1 MKTKTAFK
9 LIFFA
14 CMAAL
19 THTAAAQQKRYIP
32 DALSCEHY
40 TNPLGVDIQTPALS
54 WVIKSLSPAARGMH
68 QTAYQL
74 LVAASEK
81 NLKAGKGDVWN
92 TGKIASDQMN
102 QIAYSGKPLVS
113 GRKYWWK
120 VRIWDEKGQASNWSA
135 PAFWVMGILTDKEWG
150 ADWISAA
157 GAEKYAHEY
166 KSAKTDFNLK
176 RDLPEYRANKPA
188 LTDLNFSS
196 MLVRKSFPVKPAL
209 TRAVINI
216 SGLGQYELSVNGK
229 KVGDQ
234 ILSPGWSDYRK
245 TVLYDTYDITS
256 QLKSGA
262 NSIGIMLSNGMYN
275 ITPDSV
281 RYVKF
286 LSSYGPLK
294 VIASLKL
301 EYADGSVQV
310 IGTDKSWKV
319 SPGPVTYSNLFGGE
333 DYDARLE
340 PAGWNTAWFKK
351 ATGWANAVICP
362 SPGGALKGLSCAAP
376 PVKVI
381 ESLSPVKIIKLR
393 PDLWVYDL
401 GQNASVMP
409 KISVKGAKGAFVRI
423 IPSELLAPD
432 GTVDRSSVTQDGVR
446 PAWWQYTLASDKPEK
461 WFPKFFYQGGRY
473 LQVELRPAPGD
484 NSLPVI
490 ETLQGEVVHSSAK
503 PIGSFS
509 CSNDLFNRVY
519 ALVRWAQRS
528 NMMSIMTDCPHREK
542 QGWLEECHLNGP
554 ALRYNFDMAPLFR
567 KVMNDMNDSQLS
579 SGLVPNIAPEFFHAS
594 ADPNNA
600 FRNSP
605 EWGSSFIIIPWQQ
618 YLFSGDISLMRTYFP
633 NMKRYVAFLESTAKD
648 NILQTGLGD
657 WYDIGPKPAW
667 GSQLT
672 PESFTATAI
681 YFYDNQIM
689 AKMAALLGMKADAET
704 YARKAEAIRMA
715 FNKAYF
721 KAATNSYA
729 TSSNTTYAMPLYLH
743 IADPENR
750 NALIK
755 NLVADIRKQGNSFN
769 SGEVGYRYLLGA
781 LSDEGS
787 SDVIY
792 DMNNQSDRPGY
803 GYQLKMGATALTEKW
818 DAGVGSFGSQNHFMS
833 GEISQWFFE
842 GLAGIGVDESG
853 AGFRKMII
861 KPAVVGNLTWVKGS
875 YQTVSGMVNTNWE
888 RQANQFSLKVTIPP
902 NTAATIYVPA
912 ANAQTVKESG
922 QPAVAA
928 NGVKFIRYENG
939 LVVYEVASGSY
950 HFQSILQKL

>member
-1 MKTKTAFK
+1 MKAKIILKLAF
-9 LIFFA
+9 IVCISAF
-14 CMAAL
+14 
-19 THTAAAQQKRYIP
+19 THKATAQQNKYIP
-32 DALSCEHY
+32 DVLSCEHY
-40 TNPLGVDIQTPALS
+40 TNPLGVDVQTPALS
-54 WVIKSLSPAARGMH
+54 WILKSSSPLARGMR

-74 LVAASEK
+74 LVAGSAE
-81 NLKAGKGDVWN
+81 NLKANKGDIWN
-92 TGKIASDQMN
+92 PGKIASGKTN
-102 QIAYSGKPLVS
+102 QVTYLGKPLLS

-120 VRIWDEKGQASNWSA
+120 VRIWDEKGKPSAWSA
-135 PAFWVMGILTDKEWG
+135 PAFWVMGILDSKEWKAG
-150 ADWISAA
+150 WISAA

-176 RDLPEYRANKPA
+176 RDLAEFRANKPA
-188 LTDLNFSS
+188 PSDLNFSS
-196 MLVRKSFPVKPAL
+196 MLLRKSFPVQPAL

-234 ILSPGWSDYRK
+234 IFSPGWSDYRK
-245 TVLYDTYDITS
+245 TVLYDTYDITGM
-256 QLKSGA
+256 LKKGS
-262 NSIGIMLSNGMYN
+262 NVIGIMLSNGMYN
-275 ITPDSV
+275 IMPDSV

-294 VIASLKL
+294 VIATMKL

-310 IGTDKSWKV
+310 IGTDKSWQV

-340 PAGWNTAWFKK
+340 PADWNTAYFKK
-351 ATGWANAVICP
+351 AGGWATAINSP
-362 SPGGALKGLSCAAP
+362 PPGGALKGLSCAAP

-381 ESLSPVKIIKLR
+381 ESLNPVKIMKLR
-393 PDLWVYDL
+393 PGLWVYDL

-409 KISVKGAKGAFVRI
+409 RITVKGTKGAFVRI
-423 IPSELLAPD
+423 IPSELLATD
-432 GTVDRSSVTQDGVR
+432 GTVDRRSVTQDGVR
-446 PAWWQYTLASDKPEK
+446 PAWWQYTLASDRPEK

-473 LQVELRPAPGD
+473 LQVELHAAPGD
-484 NSLPVI
+484 TVLPTI
-490 ETLQGEVVHSSAK
+490 EALKGEVVHSSAK
-503 PIGSFS
+503 PIGNFS
-509 CSNDLFNRVY
+509 CSNELLNRIY
-519 ALVRWAQRS
+519 TLVRWAQRS

-567 KVMNDMNDSQLS
+567 KVMNDMSDSQLGN
-579 SGLVPNIAPEFFHAS
+579 GLIPNIAPEFFHAS
-594 ADPNNA
+594 PDPTNA

-605 EWGSSFIIIPWQQ
+605 EWGSSFIIVPWQQ
-618 YLFSGDISLMRTYFP
+618 YLFSGDISLMRTYFQK
-633 NMKRYVAFLESTAKD
+633 MKRYVAFLESTAKGH
-648 NILQTGLGD
+648 ILQTGLGD

-689 AKMAALLGMKADAET
+689 AKMAALLGMTADAET
-704 YARKAEAIRMA
+704 YALKAEAIRVA
-715 FNKAYF
+715 FNNEYYKAN
-721 KAATNSYA
+721 TNSYA
-729 TSSNTTYAMPLYLH
+729 TGSNTTYAMPLYLN
-743 IADPENR
+743 IANPENR
-750 NALIK
+750 TALIK

-781 LSDEGS
+781 LSDEGA

-853 AGFRKMII
+853 AGFKKIII
-861 KPAVVGNLTWVKGS
+861 KPAVAGNLSWVKGS
-875 YQTVSGMVNTNWE
+875 YQTVSGTVYTNWE
-888 RQANQFSLKVTIPP
+888 RHAGQFSLRVNIPP
-902 NTAATIYVPA
+902 NTGAKIYLTATSV
-912 ANAQTVKESG
+912 QSVRESG
-922 QPAVAA
+922 KPAGDAR
-928 NGVKFIRYENG
+928 GVKFMGYENE
-939 LVVYEVASGSY
+939 VAVYEVTSGNY
-950 HFQSILQKL
+950 YFQSAIQ